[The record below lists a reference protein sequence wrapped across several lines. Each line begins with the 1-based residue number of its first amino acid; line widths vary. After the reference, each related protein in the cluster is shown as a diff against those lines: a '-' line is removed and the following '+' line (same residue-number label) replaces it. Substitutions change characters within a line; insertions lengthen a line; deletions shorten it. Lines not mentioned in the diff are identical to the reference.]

1 MVKEIS
7 SKYRKYS
14 NNINTKEK
22 LDADKKEKKVPR
34 QKVVARDIEHLK
46 KLIKNPIKE
55 DGNKCDLN
63 YIDVSH
69 IEDMSYLFSGSK
81 FFGDISK
88 WNVSSVTNMS
98 HMFYNKINKNNV
110 EDELVNG
117 ELSKWDVSN
126 VTNMNLMFYKSKFN
140 GDISQWDVSNV
151 IFMQSMFDGSAFNGD
166 LSKWYKVSPQK

>member
-7 SKYRKYS
+7 SKYRNYS

-46 KLIKNPIKE
+46 KLIKKTIKE

-69 IEDMSYLFSGSK
+69 IEDMSYLFAGSK
-81 FFGDISK
+81 FCGDISK

-98 HMFYNKINKNNV
+98 HMFYNKKNKINV
-110 EDELVNG
+110 EDEL
-117 ELSKWDVSN
+117 L
-126 VTNMNLMFYKSKFN
+126 N

-166 LSKWYKVSPQK
+166 LSKWYKASPKK

>member
-7 SKYRKYS
+7 SKYRNYS

-63 YIDVSH
+63 YIEVSH
-69 IEDMSYLFSGSK
+69 IEDMSYLFAGSK
-81 FFGDISK
+81 FCGDISK

-98 HMFYNKINKNNV
+98 H
-110 EDELVNG
+110 
-117 ELSKWDVSN
+117 
-126 VTNMNLMFYKSKFN
+126 MFYKSKFN

-166 LSKWYKVSPQK
+166 LSKWYKVSPKK